1 MRCEPKIFILT
12 IISFIILCAAYQAP
26 AQENTGGSDKVA
38 VVNGTII
45 SQEQFNRE
53 MIPVQEVIDAS
64 GKSLSATDMEIVKKT
79 VLEKIIKNEL
89 LYQECQKNNVL
100 INDTEIDKKFEAT
113 KSQFASDA
121 EFQERLTQLNTN
133 EELYK
138 SQIKKELAIQRLIN
152 QKFKPT
158 ITDKEI
164 KAYYESNPDKFK
176 KGDGTIGFEEAKED
190 IRKTIGKEKIADSY
204 NNFYTEVRDKAKV
217 DIYIEQ

>member
-1 MRCEPKIFILT
+1 MKRKLKIFLLT
-12 IISFIILCAAYQAP
+12 ITSLIILCAAFQAQ
-26 AQENTGGSDKVA
+26 AQENTGKVA
-38 VVNGTII
+38 VVNETVI
-45 SQEQFNRE
+45 SQEQFDRE

-64 GKSLSATDMEIVKKT
+64 GKSLSATEMATVKKR

-89 LYQECQKNNVL
+89 LYQECLKNNVE
-100 INDTEIDKKFEAT
+100 INETEINKKFESA

-121 EFQERLTQLNTN
+121 EFQKRLAELNSN

-158 ITDKEI
+158 ITDEEV
-164 KAYYESNPDKFK
+164 KAYYDANPDKFK
-176 KGDGTIGFEEAKED
+176 EASFNDATKAD

-204 NNFYTEVRDKAKV
+204 NNFYAGVREKAKV
-217 DIYIEQ
+217 DIFLK